1 MRPACGPDRR
11 AHGLGRALRAA
22 AATALLTACAI
33 AASAAATPPGEAHAS
48 QPCTAYD
55 AEKVWRAYDTI
66 YTGSVA
72 STERLPDGSGAG
84 ADVRV
89 HFEVARTLKGSPPQD
104 RWHEDLPEMVDC
116 HVGGA
121 CDKAVH
127 LYLPGTE
134 IFYLDDFNGMYSHV
148 SGACGVRD
156 ALAGTSLG
164 VPGMVFSYYRELYG
178 FSPPLDNPCRNPDH
192 ILVVRGGGGG
202 GGGGGATGR
211 AACVLPSTSER
222 LGWEPFDRER
232 RGMQHTLPPPD
243 YDLPIT
249 ASSQLGH
256 RDGQPFSLSLSRL
269 PAVGE
274 TAVVSALYDGGGLGG
289 PLPGAPYRATVALSP
304 NLEFVGLDGAEER
317 WPPYGD
323 DGGMYEAYS
332 FDILPARPGGTH
344 SFSATVRAVETG
356 YAHVSYYGEYHSALV
371 EMYAGDRAG
380 LLVDD
385 YHRMAS
391 PLPDMSGLRGGGAGW
406 HAAPQRTAK

>member
-1 MRPACGPDRR
+1 
-11 AHGLGRALRAA
+11 
-22 AATALLTACAI
+22 
-33 AASAAATPPGEAHAS
+33 
-48 QPCTAYD
+48 
-55 AEKVWRAYDTI
+55 
-66 YTGSVA
+66 
-72 STERLPDGSGAG
+72 
-84 ADVRV
+84 
-89 HFEVARTLKGSPPQD
+89 
-104 RWHEDLPEMVDC
+104 MVDC

-356 YAHVSYYGEYHSALV
+356 YAHVSYYGEYHSARV
-371 EMYAGDRAG
+371 EMYVGDRAG

-406 HAAPQRTAK
+406 HAALQRTAK